1 MPIKA
6 RTRLFTFGRC
16 SHLTPTGR
24 QCRSLVTDPDSKM
37 CPHHSTRQSHDGD
50 YSRLLLSRAHNLRC
64 ATGISNALASLY
76 ELLAT
81 DAISAARATALTRML
96 NMMLR
101 ALPLVQNESECYP
114 CLHPT
119 HPARPESAATLHEI
133 AQVQAQAAAAEQQR
147 DPNNQHEHPLPRE
160 VQTLPP
166 ITTAKRGQVLYE
178 MVVTPDEPESA
189 PDSYLPPVHPA
200 ASYHRPE
207 NLSDRCHNP

>member
-16 SHLTPTGR
+16 SHRTPTGR

-37 CPHHSTRQSHDGD
+37 CPHHSTRQSHDHD

-64 ATGISNALASLY
+64 ATGISNALANRY

-114 CLHPT
+114 WLHPT

-133 AQVQAQAAAAEQQR
+133 AQAQAAAAEPQR

-160 VQTLPP
+160 IQTLPP
-166 ITTAKRGQVLYE
+166 ITTNERRGRVQYE
-178 MVVTPDEPESA
+178 IDVTPDEPESA
-189 PDSYLPPVHPA
+189 PTSYLPPIHPA
-200 ASYHRPE
+200 ASHYRPE
-207 NLSDRCHNP
+207 EFSDSRCHNP